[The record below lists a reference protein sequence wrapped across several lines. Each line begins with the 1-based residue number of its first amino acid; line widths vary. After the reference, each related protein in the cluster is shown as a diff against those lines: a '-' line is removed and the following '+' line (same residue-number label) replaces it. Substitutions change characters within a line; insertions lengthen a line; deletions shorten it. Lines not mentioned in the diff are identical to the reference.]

1 MQLINDLKNKYIN
14 TFIGA
19 VGIIFLSSGI
29 VNVFNLIFWLYM
41 VRKLSTVE
49 YGILNSL
56 FSLFMIISLPIG
68 SLQTVVTKFVSQ
80 FSGENSSFQKI
91 RLFLFYLG
99 KRILIVFGAIF
110 ILFLIFSPNIASFM
124 KIPSVSLIIVTGIA
138 VLILII
144 SPIPSGTLQGL
155 QLFPTLA
162 VIGVIVGFT
171 KLAFSIT
178 LVALGYSVMGAMLG
192 LILSSFLGLI
202 ITVFK
207 MPKELFL
214 SKKNNTVESKIL
226 KPDSIFKYFIPV
238 TVGLFCFIVLTNI
251 DIILVKHYFSP
262 LEAGYYSVAQMVGK
276 IILFLPIAIC
286 VVMFP
291 KIVDLYAQNKNTI
304 PILKKSLTFV
314 SILSFGGVIISI
326 LFPQFILN
334 VLTGKA
340 ELQSIPLVPIFALA
354 MGFFA
359 LVSVLMYYHL
369 SIHNYKFIL
378 AMVFFTFL
386 QIILIAFFHKQ
397 LIDVLY
403 ILLFSS
409 IFLFSI
415 GMKYANIFT
424 PRST

>member
-1 MQLINDLKNKYIN
+1 MYIN
-14 TFIGA
+14 SFIGA

-29 VNVFNLIFWLYM
+29 ANVFSLIFWLYM
-41 VRKLSTVE
+41 VRNLSTVE

-56 FSLFMIISLPIG
+56 FSLFMIISLPVG

-80 FSGENSSFQKI
+80 FYGENSSFQKI
-91 RLFLFYLG
+91 RLFLFYIG
-99 KRILIVFGAIF
+99 QRILIVFGAIF
-110 ILFLIFSPNIASFM
+110 ILFVLFSQNIASFM

-138 VLILII
+138 VLIIVI

-155 QLFPTLA
+155 QHFPTLA
-162 VIGVIVGFT
+162 VIGALVGFT
-171 KLAFSIT
+171 KLAFGIT
-178 LVALGYSVMGAMLG
+178 FVALGYSVMGAMLG

-202 ITVFK
+202 ITIFK
-207 MPKELFL
+207 IPKELFL
-214 SKKNNTVESKIL
+214 SKMEDTVESKII
-226 KPDSIFKYFIPV
+226 KPDSIYRYFVPV

-291 KIVDLYAQNKNTI
+291 KVVNLYAQNKDTI
-304 PILKKSLTFV
+304 AILKKSLTIV
-314 SILSFGGVIISI
+314 SILDFGGVIISI

-340 ELQSIPLVPIFALA
+340 ELQCIPLVRIFALA

-359 LVSVLMYYHL
+359 LVCVLMYYHL
-369 SIHNYKFIL
+369 SIHSFKFIL

-386 QIILIAFFHKQ
+386 QVILITLFHEH

-409 IFLFSI
+409 VLLFSI
-415 GMKYANIFT
+415 GMKFANFYN
-424 PRST
+424 R